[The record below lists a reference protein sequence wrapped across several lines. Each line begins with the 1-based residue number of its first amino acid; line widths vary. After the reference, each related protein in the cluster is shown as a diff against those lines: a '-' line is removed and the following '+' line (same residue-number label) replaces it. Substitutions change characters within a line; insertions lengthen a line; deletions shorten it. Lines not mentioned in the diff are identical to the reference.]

1 MMDFFIV
8 FTSMIDLILSSVDL
22 PFIKILRL
30 LRTLRPLRFISHNI
44 SMKLVIVAL
53 FESIGGIFNVIV
65 VVLIVWLMFAIL
77 GVNLFS
83 GKFQYCSEKPYK
95 LRTLEECVQARAEWL
110 TFDSNFDNVGSAMLT
125 LFIVASQENWPDIM
139 HQAIDSAGEREGPR
153 QDSTPAAAYFFISF
167 MMIGSYFFLNF
178 FIGVLFLK
186 YN

>member
-8 FTSMIDLILSSVDL
+8 LTSMMDLILSSVDL

-83 GKFQYCSEKPYK
+83 GKF
-95 LRTLEECVQARAEWL
+95 
-110 TFDSNFDNVGSAMLT
+110 
-125 LFIVASQENWPDIM
+125 
-139 HQAIDSAGEREGPR
+139 
-153 QDSTPAAAYFFISF
+153 
-167 MMIGSYFFLNF
+167 
-178 FIGVLFLK
+178 
-186 YN
+186 